1 MFSAF
6 IPDMHYFKGLEG
18 GRTLPFLHPDG
29 VANLAPKLQTVM
41 QAELGAPVTSEDFLA
56 YVACIASHRGY
67 TETFRDELSTPGTR
81 IPITR
86 DTNLWTRAVEL
97 GGELLWAQ
105 TFGVEFLD
113 DRPSDVRFA
122 LGDPRR
128 VQSLTPIN

>member
-67 TETFRDELSTPGTR
+67 TETF
-81 IPITR
+81 
-86 DTNLWTRAVEL
+86 
-97 GGELLWAQ
+97 
-105 TFGVEFLD
+105 
-113 DRPSDVRFA
+113 
-122 LGDPRR
+122 PRR
-128 VQSLTPIN
+128 IEHTQYAYPNNSRYQFVDSCSRTRR